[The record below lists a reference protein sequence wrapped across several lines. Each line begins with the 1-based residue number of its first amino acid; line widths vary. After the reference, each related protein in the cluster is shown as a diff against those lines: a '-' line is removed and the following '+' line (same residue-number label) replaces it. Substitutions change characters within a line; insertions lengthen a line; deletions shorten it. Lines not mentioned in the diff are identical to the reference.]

1 MVATAARTILD
12 SLDRLPNEENRTK
25 VGLITVDGSLHF
37 YNLNAG
43 LTDPQML
50 VVSDTDEVFLPQ
62 PDDLLVNL
70 TESRAVFE
78 SLLGRLGDMF
88 KDNTNVSNALGPA
101 LQAAFK
107 MIVSVGFWE
116 KSVTLVDRNRRRS
129 CVL

>member
-37 YNLNAG
+37 YNLNAS
-43 LTDPQML
+43 LSDPQML
-50 VVSDTDEVFLPQ
+50 VVSDTDDVFLPQ

-78 SLLGRLGDMF
+78 SLLTRLGDMF

-107 MIVSVGFWE
+107 MVVSVAWG
-116 KSVTLVDRNRRRS
+116 
-129 CVL
+129 